1 MNLLMRQYKEKA
13 ADMKDQVMKILDQK
27 LKDLEDI
34 KNEFKHSKL
43 MLKEAYEKGGISE
56 EQFNNEMRK
65 LKERRDAREEQVQVD
80 YNDRERKAEKELQS
94 KLLDKHV

>member
-1 MNLLMRQYKEKA
+1 
-13 ADMKDQVMKILDQK
+13 MKDNVMRLLDQK

-56 EQFNNEMRK
+56 EQYNNEMRK
-65 LKERRDAREEQVQVD
+65 LKERKDAWEE
-80 YNDRERKAEKELQS
+80 
-94 KLLDKHV
+94 

>member
-1 MNLLMRQYKEKA
+1 
-13 ADMKDQVMKILDQK
+13 MKDNVMRLLDHK

-56 EQFNNEMRK
+56 EQYNNEMRK
-65 LKERRDAREEQVQVD
+65 LKERKDA
-80 YNDRERKAEKELQS
+80 
-94 KLLDKHV
+94 

>member
-1 MNLLMRQYKEKA
+1 
-13 ADMKDQVMKILDQK
+13 MKILDQK

-80 YNDRERKAEKELQS
+80 YNDKERKAEKELQS